1 MDPGSI
7 FDVSAAGMN
16 LERLRLEVSAANLAN
31 ANTTRGPDGT
41 MYTPQQVVIR
51 STAPSF
57 EALFQSFGGEGLASA
72 IPVGEIQPA
81 DVAPRQVYDPSHP
94 DADARGF
101 VSYPGVNPVSEMVN
115 LIDITR
121 AYEANVRAFNAGRNM
136 LLKALEI
143 GSGR

>member
-7 FDVSAAGMN
+7 FDVSAAGMD
-16 LERLRLEVSAANLAN
+16 LQRLRLEVSAANLAN

-51 STAPSF
+51 STVPSF
-57 EALFQSFGGEGLASA
+57 EALFQSFGGDGLASA
-72 IPVGEIQPA
+72 IPVGEIQSA
-81 DVAPRQVYDPSHP
+81 DLAPRQVYDPSHP

-101 VSYPGVNPVSEMVN
+101 VSYPGINPVSEMVN

>member
-1 MDPGSI
+1 MDVTSI

-16 LERLRLEVSAANLAN
+16 LERMRLEVSAANLAN
-31 ANTTRGPDGT
+31 ANTTRGADGLA
-41 MYTPQQVVIR
+41 YTPQQVVAR

-57 EALFQSFGGEGLASA
+57 EALFQGFGGDSLAGA
-72 IPVGEIQPA
+72 VPVGQVQTA
-81 DVAPRQVYDPSHP
+81 DLAPRQVYDPSHP

-115 LIDITR
+115 LIGITR